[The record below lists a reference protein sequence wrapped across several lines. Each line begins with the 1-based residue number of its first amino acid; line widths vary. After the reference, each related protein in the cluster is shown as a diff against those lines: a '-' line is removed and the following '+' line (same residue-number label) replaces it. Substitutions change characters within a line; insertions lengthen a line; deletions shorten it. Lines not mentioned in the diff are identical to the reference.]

1 MGFRMTLGGEHSDK
15 HHEGRHHY
23 TEGYNAG
30 YNTAVDEMR
39 RRTRGYGFYPDY
51 DASGDMEARRGRRAR
66 SEYTDPDMPHNDVH
80 WPIGF
85 AHEYPVEDRRRR
97 ARGEE
102 DDRVDMLMDM
112 MHDLKAEHEHLK
124 QGMASSMQKLDP
136 RLVAVL
142 ETATGVMENPP
153 STWDAHMKRM
163 DYLGIAKMEGKELLS
178 ALEAHK
184 PVKEI
189 RKELSHTLAAL
200 LMLATKQ

>member
-1 MGFRMTLGGEHSDK
+1 MGVSFRMKLGGG
-15 HHEGRHHY
+15 HESEQHY

-30 YNTAVDEMR
+30 YNMAMDEMR
-39 RRTRGYGFYPDY
+39 RRTRGYSPHQHHEDY
-51 DASGDMEARRGRRAR
+51 DEVENRRRRR
-66 SEYTDPDMPHNDVH
+66 TRGEYDGHDMPKDDVH

-85 AHEYPVEDRRRR
+85 THEYPVEDRRRR
-97 ARGEE
+97 TRGED

-112 MHDLKAEHEHLK
+112 VHSLKEGQEHIK
-124 QGMASSMQKLDP
+124 RGMVSTAQKLDP
-136 RLVAVL
+136 RMAALL

-153 STWDAHMKRM
+153 STWDAYMKRA

-184 PVKEI
+184 PIKDI

-200 LMLATKQ
+200 MMLATK